1 MIATFARHPVAANL
15 TMIAMIM
22 AGLWALRVMPT
33 QLDPPTEYP
42 VIFVD
47 VDWEGASAEDLES
60 LVTRPI
66 EQALQALPGLREL
79 NSRSSFGEARLAAQL
94 VHDADLML
102 ALDQVKQRVA
112 SIRNLPPGIEAP
124 VIRRPIDLEP
134 IMQLIVTGPGPATEL
149 VPLVRNF
156 EQTLLARGVE
166 GVFYDGLPEEEIAL
180 LVASE
185 RLPQLGLTLPELA
198 AQIGAVSRDVPA
210 GALGSGQ
217 GATQLR
223 SLNQQRTAA
232 GFSELV
238 IRSGDALVRLGD
250 IAEVVRRARPGQP
263 ALSRDGEA
271 AIEMMLWRTTGA
283 DAYQNAQLVEQWL
296 AEVRPTLPA
305 GVNIDTTTD
314 VWQLLK
320 AQLDMIGSNGLSG
333 LVLVLVV
340 LFVFLNARA
349 GWWVMVGIP
358 VSFLLALAVFYMGFG
373 YGISIIALIGLIMAL
388 GIVVD
393 DAIVVGEDIV
403 ALHEQGATPEE
414 AAVRGAKRMFVPVA
428 TSSLTT
434 LAAFLPLLIIG
445 GMLGDAVLA
454 LPTLLLCVIIAS
466 LIECFLV
473 LPGHLR
479 HSLSQPGARTVPAWR
494 TRFNRRFEQWRDRSF
509 LPVVRTALQHPGATL
524 CAALGAVTV
533 ALSLVASGHVG
544 FNLVTSFDF
553 ESLEANVTFSANATA
568 QEKAA
573 FMGEIEAGLVA
584 IDARH
589 DNGNLTGWTS
599 KQRLAY
605 FNGDRYAG
613 DEYASLRADYA
624 FEEYRTLAPDAFLAQ
639 WREQVSQPAYVEQ
652 LELKVAGG
660 AAGGEPALTL
670 VLKGDELAQL
680 KAGGE
685 ALARTLAAYP
695 GVTNVNDNLPYGK
708 AQIIFEV
715 LPVARQLGL
724 STSEVGAQLRAAY
737 TGARVQL
744 FNEADSEIEVRL
756 RLPDAQRQDIASLRQ
771 FPVRTPTGSFVP
783 LGNIAQLRYRRGIDL
798 LRHTDGAMAMSVS
811 ADVDSEQANAMS
823 ILEDVRADIL
833 PGLLAKYGLSYDLGG
848 QSQADAELLAVM
860 QLGAWLTLALI
871 YLVLAWAFSSYLW
884 PLAIMMAIPF
894 GFTGAVTGHWIMG
907 VEVGAMSLLAFFSL
921 TGIVVND
928 SIVLVSFL
936 RRELARGTEL
946 REALLLSVQARFRAV
961 LLTSATTIAG
971 LAPLLFERSTLS
983 MYTTPIAVTLC
994 FGLAFATLLVLVVIP
1009 ALLVLLEGGKA
1020 RLARWGGVRP
1030 AAGSPPKDS
1039 LTSHPLTS
1047 QSPTQGAS
1055 S

>member
-509 LPVVRTALQHPGATL
+509 LPVVR
-524 CAALGAVTV
+524 
-533 ALSLVASGHVG
+533 
-544 FNLVTSFDF
+544 
-553 ESLEANVTFSANATA
+553 SANATA

-1030 AAGSPPKDS
+1030 AAGLPPKDS